1 MLSKQKSAREDSKDV
16 LTARQHERIVDLLA
30 REASKE
36 MAKNNEQ
43 IIRTTIRVPQRLWDL
58 ARHTAIDEK
67 MSLQDLVIKA
77 LVKYVE
83 NAGKG
88 TRR

>member
-1 MLSKQKSAREDSKDV
+1 
-16 LTARQHERIVDLLA
+16 
-30 REASKE
+30 